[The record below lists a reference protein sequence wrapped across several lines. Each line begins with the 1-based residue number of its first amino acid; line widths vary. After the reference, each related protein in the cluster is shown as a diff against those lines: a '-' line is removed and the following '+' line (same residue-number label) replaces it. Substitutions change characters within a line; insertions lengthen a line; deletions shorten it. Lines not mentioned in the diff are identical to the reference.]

1 MLGGASASATPAA
14 AYGAGYEAQM
24 RGLLKFLVGL
34 AFAVR
39 SLLPVGFM
47 LAVAPDH
54 PGSVTIVICTGH
66 GPQSLALDDDGA
78 PLQKKS
84 SNDST
89 NICPYS
95 SAGAVAIGSA
105 APQLLAQTV
114 RYASIAHRIT
124 SDIFHR
130 TPAPGATSARGPPAT
145 LV

>member
-1 MLGGASASATPAA
+1 
-14 AYGAGYEAQM
+14 M
-24 RGLLKFLVGL
+24 RDLLKFLVGL
-34 AFAVR
+34 TFAVR

-54 PGSVTIVICTGH
+54 AGSVSIVICTGH
-66 GPQSLALDDDGA
+66 GPQSLALDHDGA

-84 SNDST
+84 ASNN

-95 SAGAVAIGSA
+95 SAGAVAINAA
-105 APQLLAQTV
+105 APQLLAQVV
-114 RYASIAHRIT
+114 RYASITHRIT

-130 TPAPGATSARGPPAT
+130 TPTPGATSARGPPAT